1 MSDVLLDESQQVTIL
16 CDNLN
21 VQGHDF
27 MLDSPGRRSQHGSTF
42 RRALVHSQND
52 GLAINFGNDYPG
64 GVTISGVVAL
74 DVSGELKFRISH
86 HDEVLLSGGNP
97 PDETVT
103 LSDVIKALRQEIADL
118 KAQVAHLHS

>member
-1 MSDVLLDESQQVTIL
+1 MSDILLDQGEQVTVL

-27 MLDSPGRRSQHGSTF
+27 MLDSPGRRSQHGSRF

-64 GVTISGVVAL
+64 GVTITGVEAL

-86 HDEVLLSGGNP
+86 HDEVRLSGGNP

-103 LSDVIKALRQEIADL
+103 LSDVIKALRQR
-118 KAQVAHLHS
+118 SPT